1 MKIAAFL
8 LGALM
13 LMPSALDAQSAFK
26 HPGLLHS
33 EADFARMKQRI
44 EDGEEAAV
52 QSLANMQGSFAIRGD
67 HGHGW
72 AVNEE
77 ITRGIAGHQNYINAY
92 RNASRAY
99 QMAMIWKLT
108 GDIGAANEAVGILNS
123 YALYNK
129 SLGGNTNISLIPAFT
144 GYHFLNAAEIVRDY
158 EGWNKEDFDRFKQ
171 YMVDVWFTVAQDFLE
186 RRHDTVA
193 KEGNWIHYYSNWGV
207 GNALFCISLGI
218 FADMPDVYN
227 YGMYWL
233 TEGPGCE
240 SLFIGEHPYPNA
252 GVMSGEGWGLIPW
265 FHPDDRAPLG
275 YFGQMQESGRDQGHS
290 LASLGLLG
298 TALETLYKQDNN
310 VYCNLYNPIV
320 EGLAG
325 SAIVAGAAEYV
336 AAYNTGSDDLPWK
349 NNWWMTGFNA
359 NSRGQWRPIWQ
370 QFINAYENRMG
381 IQMPY
386 SHKAH
391 DAMGLEWGSGDYGAG
406 SGSYDHIGWGDL
418 CHNDEPVA
426 PGMAPT
432 VLYPVITINGSETH
446 HVGFASKIAK
456 GAGVTLT
463 ANLQKGESNTGNWI
477 WDDGTTGQTRTI
489 TATKSGLY
497 TVTYTNSKGVKS
509 RQSFSLAVYGE
520 GVTGTLKHD
529 FTKHNEVTTLT
540 DDATLL
546 VGLGTTAT
554 LRSIYTNWNFIE
566 KEEWFENDALIAT
579 GGLLSYTLNDSN
591 DHTIVYRLT
600 TESGAVVERTFT
612 IQRDINDLTNLLAD
626 PHCNDLSKWTK
637 TGATMQIGPNAQ
649 YNRFAWPFIETFR
662 FASQDDKN
670 GWGLGTFDIKSSVS
684 GLAPGKYRLSANII
698 ATQQS
703 GLDNGQKGVVGGY
716 YLYAG
721 GAMVPVSSLNGAPET
736 FAVYFY
742 VGSDGKMTYGV
753 KNVADQNYAE
763 SFMGA
768 NWFAMDEFDMMS
780 LGNDDLAAD
789 LENLTNRGNA
799 IAEDMV
805 PAYIYNK
812 VQTALGMAEDNVDK
826 MVALQTAVC
835 EAEAAA
841 TYYKAYVQESNCLQD
856 ALTRSGYSNATLT
869 TAIANLTGAQSIE
882 QMHAAHKAMT
892 DAWKSAIT
900 SINTYQDVSFL
911 VNNMNLSHSTPNWY
925 DNSLHWKTECL
936 TGNMRVFDYN
946 GVTTLE
952 RKCDGNFSA
961 GERVLYQTVSGLP
974 RGYYTLSVKA
984 LQGSRFGRVAL
995 YARSATESRDT
1006 LQNERSVDPYNVGVY
1021 VEDGTLDLGLLSLE
1035 DNRTDWAFMQ
1045 DIHLTYY
1052 ASARTLLAEL
1062 CAEAQAQVD
1071 NGGTNLLKNTLTKA
1085 KNDLS
1090 TSASEATLAQD
1101 IDALR
1106 YAMNYVETLDYNF
1119 AVNGWQK
1126 ITTAEAMDAAVADGD
1141 VFVLRDNHGFM
1152 MDLVS
1157 LDNGRKKMMF
1167 SEIADP
1173 LSHPSMVWTIENG
1186 SVEGKLG
1193 IRNITYSCLL
1203 MQTEWNA
1210 GWEINTHDQPVA
1222 ISWADMNFA
1231 LDDKGSWT
1239 IENGTYPATSNN
1251 GYGYFGPWDPY
1262 FAAGQH
1268 VAGNKQEDLAS
1279 HFDIYSMSRADYYK
1293 KYIKEESRDLTKFLA
1308 NPSFETGNAWGWYTE
1323 GNGFTVHALDN
1334 LDGKDGTFYA
1344 QWWLGSG
1351 TMWEGRVT
1359 QNVKGLPKGRYEI
1372 TALAGGA
1379 AHMDFYVMKDGVNI
1393 AATGLFFDEAK
1404 IDRTLAFDI
1413 TEDGTEVLI
1422 GYYHNKQGA
1431 NRWVAVDNFRLKYVG
1446 GIVNIV
1452 NPSFEDGLNGWT
1464 FDQPQGGDYGVKDNS
1479 GIYFTSNADGAHV
1492 LNVWD
1497 KGAPV
1502 TQVLEDLEPGVY
1514 KLSATL
1520 ASSELN
1526 GYEPSVYLMANGK
1539 TAGVSVDKNGNVGVV
1554 GHIYFK
1560 VGNSGESVVIGVV
1573 GCDKNN
1579 GYTYTE
1585 DLDDMFW
1592 YKADNFQITMVGDE
1606 MLQDDVDELNSAI
1619 ETVPT
1624 TGMDKK
1630 FLAELTAAK
1639 NAWVENPSVDN
1650 YNTLKFLISRSNIEV
1665 RKRTDLLNS
1674 LRIGIVARLLN
1685 ALQNSTVNDTMD
1697 YNQDDKV
1704 NMDDVD
1710 FVRDVILK
1718 RK

>member
-1 MKIAAFL
+1 MKIAGFL

-13 LMPSALDAQSAFK
+13 LMPSAVDAQSAFK

-52 QSLANMQGSFAIRGD
+52 QSLANMRGSYAIRGD

-72 AVNEE
+72 AVNVD
-77 ITRGIAGHQNYINAY
+77 IIRGIAGENYINAY

-99 QMAMIWKLT
+99 QMAMLWKLT
-108 GDIGAANEAVGILNS
+108 GDIGAANEAVGILNN
-123 YALYNK
+123 YALFNR
-129 SLGGNTNISLIPAFT
+129 SLGGNSNISLIPAFT
-144 GYHFLNAAEIVRDY
+144 GYHFLNAAEIMRDY
-158 EGWNKEDFDRFKQ
+158 EGWNSDDFNRFKQ

-193 KEGNWIHYYSNWGV
+193 KEGGWIHYYSNWGV

-252 GVMSGEGWGLIPW
+252 GLMSGDGWGLIPW
-265 FHPDDRAPLG
+265 FHPDERAPLG
-275 YFGQMQESGRDQGHS
+275 YFGQMQENGRDQGHS
-290 LASLGLLG
+290 LASLGILG

-310 VYCNLYNPIV
+310 VYCNLYNPLV

-336 AAYNTGSDDLPWK
+336 AAYNTGTDDLPWK
-349 NNWWMTGFNA
+349 NNWWMEGFNA

-381 IQMPY
+381 IPMPY
-386 SHKAH
+386 SHMAH
-391 DAMGLEWGSGDYGAG
+391 DAMGLEWGSGDYGTG

-456 GAGVTLT
+456 GASVTLT
-463 ANLQKGESNTGNWI
+463 ANLQNGESNTGNWI
-477 WDDGTTGQTRTI
+477 WDDGTTGKTRTI
-489 TATKSGLY
+489 TATKSGVY

-529 FTKHNEVTTLT
+529 FTKYNEVTTLT
-540 DDATLL
+540 DNATLL
-546 VGLGTTAT
+546 VGLGTTVT

-566 KEEWFENDALIAT
+566 KEEWFENDAVIAT

-612 IQRDINDLTNLLAD
+612 IQRDINDLTNQLAD

-637 TGATMQIGPNAQ
+637 TGAAMQIGPNAQ
-649 YNRFAWPFIETFR
+649 YNRFAWPFIETWR
-662 FASQDDKN
+662 SASQNDKN
-670 GWGLGTFDIKSSVS
+670 GWGLGTFDIKSSMS

-721 GAMVPVSSLNGAPET
+721 GAMVPVSSLNGVPET
-736 FAVYFY
+736 FSVDFY
-742 VGSDGKMTYGV
+742 VGTDGKATYGV

-768 NWFAMDEFDMMS
+768 NWFAMDEFTMMS
-780 LGNDDLAAD
+780 LGTDDLAAD
-789 LENLTNRGNA
+789 LEGLTARANA
-799 IAEDMV
+799 ITEEMV

-812 VQTALGMAEDNVDK
+812 VQEALALMGDNTDRL
-826 MVALQTAVC
+826 VALQTAVSD
-835 EAEAAA
+835 AEAAA
-841 TYYKAYVQESNCLQD
+841 TYYKAYMQERECLQD
-856 ALTRSGYSNATLT
+856 ALTRSGYSSAALT
-869 TAIANLTGAQSIE
+869 TPMANLVAAQSLE

-892 DAWKSAIT
+892 DAWRAAIT
-900 SINTYQDVSFL
+900 SINTHQDVSFL

-984 LQGSRFGRVAL
+984 LQGSRAGRIAL
-995 YARSATESRDT
+995 YAKSATESRDT
-1006 LQNERSVDPYNVGVY
+1006 LHNASSIDPYIVGALVQ
-1021 VEDGTLDLGLLSLE
+1021 DGTLDLGLLTLE
-1035 DNRTDWAFMQ
+1035 ENGTDWTFMQ

-1052 ASARTLLAEL
+1052 ASARAMLTEL
-1062 CAEAQAQVD
+1062 CDEAQLIAD
-1071 NGGTNLLKNTLTKA
+1071 NGGSVQLRNVLGRA
-1085 KNDLS
+1085 KSDLS
-1090 TSASEATLAQD
+1090 ASAAETVLAKD
-1101 IDALR
+1101 IDELR
-1106 YAMNYVETLDYNF
+1106 VAMKTKDYNF

-1126 ITTAEAMDAAVADGD
+1126 VTSNEALTAAVEAGN

-1152 MDLVS
+1152 MDLVNLS
-1157 LDNGRKKMMF
+1157 NGRKKMIFGEMT
-1167 SEIADP
+1167 DP
-1173 LSHPSMVWTIENG
+1173 LSHPSTVWTIENG
-1186 SVEGKLG
+1186 SVDGKFG

-1239 IENGTYPATSNN
+1239 IENGTYPAASNN

-1446 GIVNIV
+1446 GILNIV

-1464 FDQPQGGDYGVKDNS
+1464 FDQPQDGDYGVKDNS

-1520 ASSELN
+1520 ASSDVN

-1560 VGNSGESVVIGVV
+1560 VENSGESVVIGVV

-1579 GYTYTE
+1579 GYAYTE

-1606 MLQDDVDELNSAI
+1606 MLQDDVDALNSAI
-1619 ETVPT
+1619 ETMPT

-1630 FLAELTAAK
+1630 FLAELFAAR

-1674 LRIGIVARLLN
+1674 LRIGTVTRLLN
-1685 ALQNSTVNDTMD
+1685 ALQNSTVNDAMD